1 MALIIPGAP
10 DVIVVPVV
18 GIQGPPGVAGG
29 FEYLRT
35 VAASTW
41 IIDHNLGRK
50 VHVSIFSDTA
60 ELVFA
65 DVVHGTINQTS
76 ITFAS
81 PTTGSAVIS

>member
-1 MALIIPGAP
+1 MALTIPGAFN
-10 DVIVVPVV
+10 VIAVPVV
-18 GIQGPPGVAGG
+18 GPQGPPGVAGG
-29 FEYLRT
+29 FEYVRS

-60 ELVFA
+60 DLVYA
-65 DVVHGTINQTS
+65 DVFHGTTNQTTIS
-76 ITFAS
+76 FPL

>member
-29 FEYLRT
+29 FEYLRA
-35 VAASTW
+35 VAATTW

-50 VHVSIFSDTA
+50 VHVSIFSDA
-60 ELVFA
+60 SEVVYA
-65 DVVHGTINQTS
+65 DVTHGSINQTS
-76 ITFAS
+76 ITFAA

>member
-1 MALIIPGAP
+1 MALTIPGAF

-29 FEYLRT
+29 FEYT
-35 VAASTW
+35 QAAPSSTW

-50 VHVSIFSDTA
+50 VHVSIFSDLA

-65 DVVHGTINQTS
+65 DVMHGSINQTT
-76 ITFAS
+76 ITF
-81 PTTGSAVIS
+81 PLPITGSAVIS